1 MTEAACPLCHSR
13 DLQPWHED
21 RQRCYLRCP
30 RCALVSVPAR
40 YHLKPAAEKAVYDL
54 HQNAADDS
62 GYRRFLSRVAEPLLA
77 RLPAGASGLDFGCGP
92 GPVLAEMLA
101 AAGHSVA
108 LYDKF
113 YFPDASVLQGA
124 YDFITATEVVEH
136 LEQPRA
142 VLEQLTGLLR
152 PAGWLA
158 IMTKRVRD
166 QAAFARWHYIQD
178 PTHIVFFADHT
189 FIWLAQH
196 LGCQLTVCG
205 PDVVLLQKA

>member
-1 MTEAACPLCHSR
+1 
-13 DLQPWHED
+13 
-21 RQRCYLRCP
+21 
-30 RCALVSVPAR
+30 
-40 YHLKPAAEKAVYDL
+40 
-54 HQNAADDS
+54 
-62 GYRRFLSRVAEPLLA
+62 
-77 RLPAGASGLDFGCGP
+77 LPAGASGLDFGCGP

-189 FIWLAQH
+189 FIWLSQH
-196 LGCQLTVCG
+196 LGCRLTVCG

>member
-1 MTEAACPLCHSR
+1 MTEAACPLCRSS
-13 DLQPWHED
+13 DLLPWHQD

-30 RCALVSVPAR
+30 QCALVSVPAR
-40 YHLKPAAEKAVYDL
+40 YHLEPADEKAVYDL
-54 HQNAADDS
+54 HRNAADDP

-77 RLPAGASGLDFGCGP
+77 RLPAGARGLDFGCGP
-92 GPVLAEMLA
+92 GPVLADMLTS
-101 AAGHSVA
+101 AGHAVA

-113 YFPDASVLQGA
+113 YFPDAVALQGT

-136 LEQPRA
+136 LENPRA
-142 VLEQLTGLLR
+142 VLEQLAGLLR

-178 PTHIVFFADHT
+178 PTHIVFFADDT

-196 LGCQLTVCG
+196 LDCRLTVCG
-205 PDVVLLQKA
+205 PDVVLLQKT